1 MEQEIA
7 QPFKIWIVE
16 DDEWYSEFLKYSISM
31 IPEYEATVF
40 HSGKELLAQLHER
53 PDVITL
59 DFNLPDTDGAT
70 LLKKIKSTDSDI
82 QVLMIS
88 KQENMNTALEL
99 LRSGAYDYFIK
110 SDDLRDKLLNT
121 LQHLFKQRSLRNRIQ
136 SLETE
141 VNTKFEASKNIIG
154 QSESMQKVYGL
165 IQKAS
170 QNNII
175 VSITGETGTG
185 KEEVAKAIHYNSS
198 FAKGPFVAVNMAA
211 IPKELAESELFGHEK
226 GAFTGAVAARIGR
239 FEDATNGT
247 LFLDEIGELDLSLQ
261 AKLLRVLQERE
272 VMRVG
277 GNKLTKINCR
287 IVVATHRKLL
297 EEVKEKRFRE
307 DLYYR
312 LLGLQINLPP
322 LRIRGTDI
330 LLLSKYF
337 IEKFCKENNQQPK
350 LLSKKAGEKLLT
362 YEFPGNIRELKSM
375 IELAIVMSNTN
386 TIEEDDISIYPTLN
400 NSNGGVIMNEE
411 MTLDDYNRLILQ
423 QYLEKYDNN
432 ISIVASKLNIGR
444 STVYRILKREQ

>member
-1 MEQEIA
+1 MEQELT
-7 QPFKIWIVE
+7 QHFKIWIVE

-121 LQHLFKQRSLRNRIQ
+121 LQHLFKQRSLQNRIQ
-136 SLETE
+136 SLESE

-287 IVVATHRKLL
+287 IVVATHRNLL

-312 LLGLQINLPP
+312 LLGLQINLPT

-350 LLSKKAGEKLLT
+350 LLSKKAGEKLLA

-386 TIEEDDISIYPTLN
+386 TIEEDDISIHPTLN

-423 QYLEKYDNN
+423 QYLEKYENN

>member
-1 MEQEIA
+1 MEQEIN
-7 QPFKIWIVE
+7 QSFKIWIVE
-16 DDEWYSEFLKYSISM
+16 DDDWYSEFLKYSISM

-40 HSGKELLAQLHER
+40 KSGKDLLAQLHER

-141 VNTKFEASKNIIG
+141 VNTRFEASKNIIG

-226 GAFTGAVAARIGR
+226 GAFTGAVAGRIGR

-287 IVVATHRKLL
+287 IVVATHRNLL

-375 IELAIVMSNTN
+375 IDLAIVMSNTN
-386 TIEEDDISIYPTLN
+386 TIEEDDITIHSTLN
-400 NSNGGVIMNEE
+400 NSKGGVIMNEE

-423 QYLEKYDNN
+423 QYLETYDNN

>member
-1 MEQEIA
+1 MEQEIN
-7 QPFKIWIVE
+7 QSFKIWIVE

-287 IVVATHRKLL
+287 IVVATHRNLL

-400 NSNGGVIMNEE
+400 SSNGGVIMNEE

>member
-1 MEQEIA
+1 MEQEIS

-31 IPEYEATVF
+31 IPEYEATIF
-40 HSGKELLAQLHER
+40 RSGKELLAQLHER

-121 LQHLFKQRSLRNRIQ
+121 LQHLFKQRSLQNRIQ

-154 QSESMQKVYGL
+154 QSESMQKLYGL

-175 VSITGETGTG
+175 VSINGETGTG

-198 FAKGPFVAVNMAA
+198 FSKGPFVAVNMAA

-226 GAFTGAVAARIGR
+226 GAFTGAVAARIGK

-287 IVVATHRKLL
+287 IVVATHRNLL

-350 LLSKKAGEKLLT
+350 LLSKKAGEKLLN

-386 TIEEDDISIYPTLN
+386 TIEEDDISIHPTLN
-400 NSNGGVIMNEE
+400 NSNEGVIINEE

>member
-1 MEQEIA
+1 MEQEIN
-7 QPFKIWIVE
+7 QSFKIWIVE

-121 LQHLFKQRSLRNRIQ
+121 LQHLFKQRSLQNRIQ

-154 QSESMQKVYGL
+154 QSESMHKVYGL

-287 IVVATHRKLL
+287 IVVATHRNLL

-375 IELAIVMSNTN
+375 IELAIVMSNTI
-386 TIEEDDISIYPTLN
+386 TIEEDDISIHPTLN

>member
-1 MEQEIA
+1 MEQEIN

-40 HSGKELLAQLHER
+40 KSGKELLAQLHER

-121 LQHLFKQRSLRNRIQ
+121 LQHLFKQRSLQNRIQ

-287 IVVATHRKLL
+287 IVVATHRNLL

-337 IEKFCKENNQQPK
+337 IDKFCKENNQQPK

-386 TIEEDDISIYPTLN
+386 TIEDDDISIHPTLTN
-400 NSNGGVIMNEE
+400 PNGGVIMNEE

-423 QYLEKYDNN
+423 QYLEKYENN

>member
-1 MEQEIA
+1 MEQEIN
-7 QPFKIWIVE
+7 QSFKIWIVE

-40 HSGKELLAQLHER
+40 RNGKDLLAQLHER

-400 NSNGGVIMNEE
+400 SSNGGVIMNEE

>member
-1 MEQEIA
+1 MEQEIN

-31 IPEYEATVF
+31 IPEYEASVF
-40 HSGKELLAQLHER
+40 RSGKELLAQLHER

-121 LQHLFKQRSLRNRIQ
+121 LQHLFKQRSLQNRIQ

-287 IVVATHRKLL
+287 IVVATHRNLL

-350 LLSKKAGEKLLT
+350 LLSKKAGEKLLS

-386 TIEEDDISIYPTLN
+386 TVEEDDISIHPTLN
-400 NSNGGVIMNEE
+400 NSNAGVIMNEE

>member
-1 MEQEIA
+1 MEQEIS

-40 HSGKELLAQLHER
+40 RSGKELLAQLHER

-121 LQHLFKQRSLRNRIQ
+121 LQHLFKQRSLQNRIQ

-198 FAKGPFVAVNMAA
+198 FSKGPFVAVNMAA

-226 GAFTGAVAARIGR
+226 GAFTGAVSARIGR

-287 IVVATHRKLL
+287 IVVATHRNLL

-322 LRIRGTDI
+322 LRQRGTDI

-350 LLSKKAGEKLLT
+350 LLSKKAGEKLLN

-386 TIEEDDISIYPTLN
+386 TIEEDDISIHPTLN
-400 NSNGGVIMNEE
+400 NSNEGVIINEE

>member
-1 MEQEIA
+1 
-7 QPFKIWIVE
+7 
-16 DDEWYSEFLKYSISM
+16 
-31 IPEYEATVF
+31 
-40 HSGKELLAQLHER
+40 
-53 PDVITL
+53 
-59 DFNLPDTDGAT
+59 
-70 LLKKIKSTDSDI
+70 
-82 QVLMIS
+82 
-88 KQENMNTALEL
+88 
-99 LRSGAYDYFIK
+99 
-110 SDDLRDKLLNT
+110 
-121 LQHLFKQRSLRNRIQ
+121 
-136 SLETE
+136 
-141 VNTKFEASKNIIG
+141 
-154 QSESMQKVYGL
+154 MQKVYGL

-287 IVVATHRKLL
+287 IVVATHRNLL

-400 NSNGGVIMNEE
+400 SSNGGVIMNEE

>member
-1 MEQEIA
+1 MEQEIN

-40 HSGKELLAQLHER
+40 RNGKDLLAQLHER

-121 LQHLFKQRSLRNRIQ
+121 LQHLFKQRSLQNRIQ

-141 VNTKFEASKNIIG
+141 VTTKFEASKNIIG

-226 GAFTGAVAARIGR
+226 GAFTGAVAARTGR

-287 IVVATHRKLL
+287 IVVATHRNLL

-400 NSNGGVIMNEE
+400 SSNGGVIMNEE